1 MARRKPGKNTPLTPV
16 HQSRQR
22 SQDKAPPNNKRWLPA
37 AAQAWGGAAGKKKDP
52 PKKKRHAGAAA
63 VGKKDAPKKKRHAK
77 GETKFQ
83 MVFPQETKK
92 IRKGV
97 RPKKALHNQLA
108 AKKGPPV
115 KQLAK
120 KGPSV
125 KQPPAALHQ
134 LQFPSLQRGQEGSVP
149 WLRGVV
155 ADSDEPHQQRP
166 STRTMTHKKRSLLP
180 TDECDPVALQRLSD
194 ELLALAHYV
203 RLTSA
208 ECAARDA
215 LLEHMHHV
223 ACKVFGNDPAI
234 QVQDLELEVFGSYA
248 CRQVCSF
255 RSDIDVALYG
265 AVFSKESTVRR
276 KDQKDRRKKQKE
288 QEAKQVSSNSATTT
302 TTTPAVPAE
311 KVVAK
316 AQKVGKWL
324 AAMAAVD
331 EQNMIT
337 PDDSEVAHSSDDA
350 AHKKPAAQP
359 SQGEEEMPL
368 FVLDRTGIP
377 QGEEDGKTV
386 DTAITVTESE
396 VSTLANDGE
405 DSPLE
410 EDVLSDDDTADKLT
424 EGNSL
429 IVRLDDTPSTDVA
442 DRILP
447 TASSDSDSDGME
459 VHISHEELTPASA
472 DFSKRKVLDGL
483 QRYFRGLRNSG
494 MSNTIQLISRA

>member
-37 AAQAWGGAAGKKKDP
+37 AAQAWGGAAGKRKDPPQKKKRHAGAAVGKKDP
-52 PKKKRHAGAAA
+52 PKKKRHS
-63 VGKKDAPKKKRHAK
+63 K
-77 GETKFQ
+77 GETKFS

-92 IRKGV
+92 IRKTV
-97 RPKKALHNQLA
+97 RPKKALQKQLA

-134 LQFPSLQRGQEGSVP
+134 LQLPSLQRGNEGPVP

-155 ADSDEPHQQRP
+155 VDSEAQQQRP
-166 STRTMTHKKRSLLP
+166 STRTTTHKKRALIP
-180 TDECDPVALQRLSD
+180 TDNCDPVALQRLSD

-234 QVQDLELEVFGSYA
+234 HVQDLELEVFGSYA

-288 QEAKQVSSNSATTT
+288 QEAKEVSSNSAT

-350 AHKKPAAQP
+350 AQKKTAVQP
-359 SQGEEEMPL
+359 SQGEDEMPL

-396 VSTLANDGE
+396 VSTVAKDDE
-405 DSPLE
+405 DYPLE
-410 EDVLSDDDTADKLT
+410 GDVLSDDDTADKLT

-429 IVRLDDTPSTDVA
+429 TVRLDDTPSAGVA

-459 VHISHEELTPASA
+459 VHISHEELTPASS